1 MPSRTSIEYLL
12 TPTAATPTLDSET
25 EAMQEDIVG
34 PHTPPAA
41 AMSPS
46 IDFQRQSADIESYS
60 DTRSHATSACSLLS
74 PARLTS
80 SGQPTLDD
88 IISVYTQQSLD
99 VTSMSMDLQE
109 QMFSGYYNAG
119 SAGLLAQICPICL
132 HITFMNACFLR
143 SMCGQQYFE
152 VPSAAV
158 YDSAFLHASHGC
170 YCRWYAGCGTC
181 VSEPVEHRIPSGSYT
196 DSSHP
201 QTGLAD
207 EYLSN
212 AADSSPAIYDGP
224 LSPSFYDLDG
234 QPISQQ
240 GFALGNVDDGG
251 VFGENV
257 RPTPLPVSVF
267 PEQIT
272 TWKD

>member
-1 MPSRTSIEYLL
+1 
-12 TPTAATPTLDSET
+12 
-25 EAMQEDIVG
+25 MQEDIVG

-60 DTRSHATSACSLLS
+60 DTRGHATSACSLLS

-88 IISVYTQQSLD
+88 IISVYTQQSLN
-99 VTSMSMDLQE
+99 VTSLSMDLQE

-119 SAGLLAQICPICL
+119 SAGLLAQMCPFCL
-132 HITFMNACFLR
+132 HITFMNPCFLR
-143 SMCGQQYFE
+143 SMCGQQRFE
-152 VPSAAV
+152 VPGLAV
-158 YDSAFLHASHGC
+158 YDPAFLYAAHGC
-170 YCRWYAGCGTC
+170 YCRWYARCGTC
-181 VSEPVEHRIPSGSYT
+181 VCKPVEHRIPSDSYT
-196 DSSHP
+196 ESSHLP
-201 QTGLAD
+201 TGFID
-207 EYLSN
+207 GYLTN
-212 AADSSPAIYDGP
+212 AADSSHAIYEGP
-224 LSPSFYDLDG
+224 LSPLVYDLDG

-240 GFALGNVDDGG
+240 GFVLGNVDDRG
-251 VFGENV
+251 VFGENA